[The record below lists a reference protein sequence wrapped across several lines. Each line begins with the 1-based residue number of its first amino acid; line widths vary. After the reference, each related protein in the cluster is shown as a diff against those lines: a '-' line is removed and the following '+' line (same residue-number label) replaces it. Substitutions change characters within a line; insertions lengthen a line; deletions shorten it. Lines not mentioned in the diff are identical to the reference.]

1 MQHQAGSCW
10 WWSWLFRGYSWSD
23 EVNISCSDGR
33 GNSLR
38 DPASKAY
45 AQVFAPHH
53 GWAIRKAVAAG
64 MYALPT
70 KAQLLNKL
78 NEDGECLHQ

>member
-1 MQHQAGSCW
+1 MVPD
-10 WWSWLFRGYSWSD
+10 YD
-23 EVNISCSDGR
+23 R

-70 KAQLLNKL
+70 KAQLLKKL
-78 NEDGECLHQ
+78 NEDGKAQLLINVSNVY